1 MATNWKPPAAASE
14 DEGHPVLGLL
24 RKTLLAAIGA
34 AAVAQEE
41 MEYLVNR
48 LVERGE
54 IAEREGRAL
63 LQDVTER
70 RKRGTANVEK
80 RFDAQM
86 EAALSR
92 VNLPS
97 KTDIE
102 LVNAK
107 IAELNARLDQLD
119 KT

>member
-1 MATNWKPPAAASE
+1 MATNTEPSPTPAE
-14 DEGHPVLGLL
+14 DESRPILGLL

-34 AAVAQEE
+34 AALAQEE
-41 MEYLVNR
+41 MEEFVNR
-48 LVERGE
+48 LIERGE
-54 IAEREGRAL
+54 IAESEGRKL
-63 LQDVTER
+63 VRDLTER
-70 RKRGTANVEK
+70 RKRETASAEK

-102 LVNAK
+102 RMNAK
-107 IAELNARLDQLD
+107 ITELNARLDQLD
-119 KT
+119 SS

>member
-1 MATNWKPPAAASE
+1 MATNIEPTETVAQEESRPI
-14 DEGHPVLGLL
+14 LGLL

-34 AAVAQEE
+34 AALAQEE
-41 MEYLVNR
+41 MEDLVNR

-54 IAEREGRAL
+54 IAEKEGRAL
-63 LQDVTER
+63 VRDLTER
-70 RKRGTANVEK
+70 RKREAANAEK

-86 EAALSR
+86 EAALGR

-102 LVNAK
+102 RINAK

-119 KT
+119 RS